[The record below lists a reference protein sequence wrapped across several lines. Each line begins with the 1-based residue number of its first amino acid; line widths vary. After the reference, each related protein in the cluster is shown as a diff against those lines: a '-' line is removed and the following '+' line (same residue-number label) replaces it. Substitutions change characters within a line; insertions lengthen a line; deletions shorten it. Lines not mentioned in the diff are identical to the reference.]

1 VSEARHDATDRTLP
15 VAEMEAWLRS
25 LHGPLGEPDSMPI
38 ERMSARRM
46 ALALGSVD
54 PIHHDEEA
62 ARARGYRG
70 IVAPWPLLWL
80 AFFNCRDAPLKFPF
94 GKATIHGGDSY
105 EFHEPLIVGDIVT
118 VSAAV
123 VETSVKQGKAGAMG
137 VIVTRRKFHNQHGR
151 LCAVMSTTN
160 LRR

>member
-1 VSEARHDATDRTLP
+1 MSDDTTQLAAMTAALKALE
-15 VAEMEAWLRS
+15 
-25 LHGPLGEPDSMPI
+25 GPLGTPDSMPI

-46 ALALGSVD
+46 ALTVENFD
-54 PIHHDEEA
+54 PIHYDEDA

-80 AFFNCRDAPLKFPF
+80 AFFNCRDAPLVFPF
-94 GKATIHGGDSY
+94 GRATIHGGDSY
-105 EFHEPLIVGDIVT
+105 EFHEPLIVGDTVT
-118 VSAAV
+118 VSATV
-123 VETSVKQGKAGAMG
+123 SETSVKQGKSGPMG
-137 VIVTRRKFHNQHGR
+137 VVVTRREFRNQHGQ